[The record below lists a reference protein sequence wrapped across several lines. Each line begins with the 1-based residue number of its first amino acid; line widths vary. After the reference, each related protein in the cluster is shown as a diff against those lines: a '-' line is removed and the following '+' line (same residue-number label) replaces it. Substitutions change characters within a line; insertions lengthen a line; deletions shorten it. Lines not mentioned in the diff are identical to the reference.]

1 MALPPQQTA
10 VVGALPLH
18 AALPRSK
25 ETALRRPYSGL
36 YRRDPASAM
45 AAQFKQLILDEFK
58 PMVLVT
64 ASAAAS
70 AALQRNNL
78 SFDQVFAPHAEAA
91 LPPLPLAAKEGS
103 PFGKLEGTISVRYVD
118 VGLYNESEADS
129 EASLVKAMTEHN
141 NVSRPLGSSLNQ
153 IMFTR
158 YLAGVGPFSPLFLQP
173 RRS

>member
-1 MALPPQQTA
+1 
-10 VVGALPLH
+10 
-18 AALPRSK
+18 
-25 ETALRRPYSGL
+25 
-36 YRRDPASAM
+36 M

-129 EASLVKAMTEHN
+129 EASLVKALTQHN
-141 NVSRPLGSSLNQ
+141 NVSRPLACSLNQ

-158 YLAGVGPFSPLFLQP
+158 YPAGLGPFSPLFLQP